1 MEATRPSSTSRGG
14 LGGRQHAAGRATPRT
29 GTPKVATL
37 LSCTVAEVAKRLN
50 VAAAPTGAQP
60 PDADALGAALP
71 PLELVCAASLG
82 PNNCSERWREGV
94 RGLPEPLRPLVA
106 SQLHYRALVQLL
118 GELAWT
124 GSADTDFHTLIGR
137 WAENSNLAPCR

>member
-1 MEATRPSSTSRGG
+1 MEATRPSSSSRGG

-71 PLELVCAASLG
+71 PPPLELVCATSLG
-82 PNNCSERWREGV
+82 PNLIC
-94 RGLPEPLRPLVA
+94 
-106 SQLHYRALVQLL
+106 LL
-118 GELAWT
+118 L
-124 GSADTDFHTLIGR
+124 
-137 WAENSNLAPCR
+137 